1 MKLNT
6 IIHGNSLE
14 VMKKIPDN
22 SVDVIFADP
31 PYFMQLGGDLLR
43 PDATHVDAV
52 TDSWDKFDDFASYDT
67 FTLTWLTE
75 ARRILKENG
84 TIWVIGSYHNI
95 FRVGYHL
102 QNLNFWVLN
111 DIIWVKTNPMPNF
124 KGTRFTNAH
133 ETLIWCSKSDKS
145 KYTFNY
151 ESMKAFNDDL
161 QMRSDWFLPICN
173 GNERLKNKAGKKVH
187 TTQKPESLLYRVIL
201 ASTNPGDVILDPFFG
216 TGTTGAVAKK
226 LGRKYIGIE
235 KEAKYIKYAKKRLDA
250 IPDIIDDTLYEPLPA
265 KKAEPRIPFGSV
277 IEHGLIKPGQKVF
290 DVKKRFSAIV
300 RADGSLKTG
309 EYQGSIHQVGAKL
322 QGIASC
328 NGWTFWHIPV
338 KKRRKSDP
346 DMISLDDYRKKLK
359 EELQIA

>member
-1 MKLNT
+1 
-6 IIHGNSLE
+6 
-14 VMKKIPDN
+14 
-22 SVDVIFADP
+22 
-31 PYFMQLGGDLLR
+31 
-43 PDATHVDAV
+43 
-52 TDSWDKFDDFASYDT
+52 
-67 FTLTWLTE
+67 
-75 ARRILKENG
+75 
-84 TIWVIGSYHNI
+84 
-95 FRVGYHL
+95 
-102 QNLNFWVLN
+102 
-111 DIIWVKTNPMPNF
+111 
-124 KGTRFTNAH
+124 
-133 ETLIWCSKSDKS
+133 
-145 KYTFNY
+145 
-151 ESMKAFNDDL
+151 MKAFNDDL